1 MPRYPYPNVPKVPG
15 VPQVNRNGSASAGP
29 SPQVAGVL
37 AVGRLLLSTLS
48 PPAWGIYLDTTD
60 TDAEELRLANAARP
74 ADDQLSDILSSTP
87 EPVVVPD
94 SFREFNYK
102 NESIVTDAPTEA
114 GGFAS
119 YNKVGNPFEVGLRLT
134 KGGTLSER
142 TKFLDQLEKIS
153 KTTVLYKIITPERTY
168 IRCNIVSFEIRRKEA
183 KGAYFLG
190 ECDITFREIRA
201 VTTVSTNDGL
211 LTSAAKQ
218 ASAAPTKTRGVVRA
232 IDDVNGAIGRVLNRA
247 RGLL

>member
-1 MPRYPYPNVPKVPG
+1 MARYPYPNVPKAPG

-48 PPAWGIYLDTTD
+48 PPSWGIFRDTTD
-60 TDAEELRLANAARP
+60 DAPTVSKDIDPDTGLPFPEVVVTGQ
-74 ADDQLSDILSSTP
+74 QL
-87 EPVVVPD
+87 PVVVPD

-114 GGFAS
+114 GGFAT

-134 KGGTLSER
+134 KGGTLAER
-142 TKFLDQLEKIS
+142 TKFLDDLEKIS
-153 KTTVLYKIITPERTY
+153 KTTTLYKIITPERTY
-168 IRCNIVSFEIRRKEA
+168 IRCNITSFELRRKEA
-183 KGAYFLG
+183 KGAYFFG
-190 ECDITFREIRA
+190 ECDILFREIRA
-201 VTTVSTNDGL
+201 VTSVSTNDGT
-211 LTSAAKQ
+211 LTTTAKEPSAI
-218 ASAAPTKTRGVVRA
+218 PTKNRGMVRA
-232 IDDVNGAIGRVLNRA
+232 IDDVNGAIGRVLARG

>member
-1 MPRYPYPNVPKVPG
+1 MPRYPYPDVPNSPG

-37 AVGRLLLSTLS
+37 ALGRLLLSTLS
-48 PPAWGIYLDTTD
+48 PPAWGIFLDTTD
-60 TDAEELRLANAARP
+60 ADAEELRLENLKRAP
-74 ADDQLSDILSSTP
+74 DDQLDKILTTTP
-87 EPVVVPD
+87 RAVVVPD

-102 NESIVTDAPTEA
+102 NDFTVTDAPTEA

-119 YNKVGNPFEVGLRLT
+119 YNKVGNPFEIGLRLT
-134 KGGTLSER
+134 KGGTLAER
-142 TKFLDQLEKIS
+142 TKFLDDVEKIS
-153 KTTVLYKIITPERTY
+153 KTTKLYKILTPERTY
-168 IRCNIVSFEIRRKEA
+168 IRCNIMSFEVRRKEA

-211 LTSAAKQ
+211 LTQAAKQ

-232 IDDVNGAIGRVLNRA
+232 IDDVNGAIARVTNRA